1 MITVPKLSIGI
12 RTKLVFSSYSAH
24 DVKNYYSFC
33 RKMLA
38 MSNYSEEDV
47 RRAADVREWLTK
59 QVADKQE
66 EIERLRT
73 MLFLVDMLLKR
84 GSFKTAASLES
95 IPSSSLSI
103 KPSNESSTIPHYQ
116 QNREA
121 QGNDKDT
128 LTSTQ
133 RVLPRAEHQDNTL
146 TGFSE
151 VRQLRR
157 LKDNL
162 LLATVTLSPTS
173 VEITPAEGINLNVN
187 TQPFKSFFLNRILEG
202 MKTRDIEKVTRG
214 EMQESESL
222 NYRIEEKNGALI
234 KRIMIRNYREKER
247 LNEIFSTST
256 WVLTRMMEKNGGK

>member
-1 MITVPKLSIGI
+1 
-12 RTKLVFSSYSAH
+12 
-24 DVKNYYSFC
+24 VKNYYIFC
-33 RKMLA
+33 GKILA

-47 RRAADVREWLTK
+47 RRAADIREWLTK

-95 IPSSSLSI
+95 VTSSSPTI
-103 KPSNESSTIPHYQ
+103 KPYDESSTIPGYQ
-116 QNREA
+116 QVREA
-121 QGNDKDT
+121 SGNDKDDLTAIQRVVPRAGQQENT
-128 LTSTQ
+128 LTSFT
-133 RVLPRAEHQDNTL
+133 
-146 TGFSE
+146 E

-157 LKDNL
+157 IKDNL
-162 LLATVTLSPTS
+162 LLATATLSPNS
-173 VEITPAEGINLNVN
+173 VEIAPADGINLNVN

-214 EMQESESL
+214 EIQESESL
-222 NYRIEEKNGALI
+222 NYQIEEKNGALI

-247 LNEIFSTST
+247 LNEIFNTST
-256 WVLTRMMEKNGGK
+256 WVLTRMIEKNGGK

>member
-1 MITVPKLSIGI
+1 
-12 RTKLVFSSYSAH
+12 
-24 DVKNYYSFC
+24 VKNYYIFC
-33 RKMLA
+33 GKILA

-47 RRAADVREWLTK
+47 RRAADIREWLTK

-95 IPSSSLSI
+95 VTSSSPTI
-103 KPSNESSTIPHYQ
+103 KPYDESSTIPGYQ
-116 QNREA
+116 QAREA
-121 QGNDKDT
+121 PGNDKDDLTAIQRVVPRAGQQENT
-128 LTSTQ
+128 LTSFT
-133 RVLPRAEHQDNTL
+133 
-146 TGFSE
+146 E

-157 LKDNL
+157 IKDNL
-162 LLATVTLSPTS
+162 LLATATLSPNS
-173 VEITPAEGINLNVN
+173 VEIAPADGINLNVN

-214 EMQESESL
+214 EIQESESL
-222 NYRIEEKNGALI
+222 NYQIEEKNGALI

-247 LNEIFSTST
+247 LNEIFNTST
-256 WVLTRMMEKNGGK
+256 WVLTRMIEKNGGK

>member
-1 MITVPKLSIGI
+1 
-12 RTKLVFSSYSAH
+12 
-24 DVKNYYSFC
+24 
-33 RKMLA
+33 MLA

-47 RRAADVREWLTK
+47 RRAADIREWLTK

-95 IPSSSLSI
+95 VTSSSLTI
-103 KPSNESSTIPHYQ
+103 KPSDESSTIPRYQ
-116 QNREA
+116 QTRESP
-121 QGNDKDT
+121 GIDKDDLTAIQRVVPRAGQQENT
-128 LTSTQ
+128 LTSFT
-133 RVLPRAEHQDNTL
+133 
-146 TGFSE
+146 E

-157 LKDNL
+157 IKDNL
-162 LLATVTLSPTS
+162 LLATATLSPTS
-173 VEITPAEGINLNVN
+173 VEIAPADGINLNVN

-214 EMQESESL
+214 EIQESESL
-222 NYRIEEKNGALI
+222 NYQIEEKNGALI

-256 WVLTRMMEKNGGK
+256 WVLTRMIEKNGGK